1 MSHAISLDSLLNLPA
16 MGIPVV
22 NYSPESTWEFGAAAQ
37 GYFRLPNQ
45 ERTSIVQLDG
55 TYSLRHQWYVNTQG
69 TLYFGNRT
77 LSPNSLIASSPIDL
91 ILLDIMMGE
100 MSGLEMAE
108 KLRSDIGYRE
118 SGIGIPPIIFL
129 TALSDED
136 TVLQGFQLGAD
147 DYISKPFRIA
157 EVLARVA
164 AVLRRSATPKT
175 AVQNSSEVQNS
186 STIVFEGI
194 VVNKADM
201 SLKVDG
207 ETVVMTRKEIEL
219 LCYLLT
225 HRGQI
230 LSREHLLKNVWDSN
244 GFVLE
249 RTVDVHIT
257 HLRKKLGQYGK
268 RIVTKSGY
276 GYMFSV

>member
-1 MSHAISLDSLLNLPA
+1 MAKQRIL
-16 MGIPVV
+16 
-22 NYSPESTWEFGAAAQ
+22 
-37 GYFRLPNQ
+37 
-45 ERTSIVQLDG
+45 IVDDEEDICMILS
-55 TYSLRHQWYVNTQG
+55 YSLQKAGYE
-69 TLYFGNRT
+69 TLVAHSAEEA
-77 LSPNSLIASSPIDL
+77 LALLLPDSPIASSPISL
-91 ILLDIMMGE
+91 ILLDIMMDG

-136 TVLQGFQLGAD
+136 TVLQGFKLGAD

-164 AVLRRSATPKT
+164 AVLRRT
-175 AVQNSSEVQNS
+175 AEQGAKNQEQRPISNDC
-186 STIVFEGI
+186 IVFEGI

-201 SLKVDG
+201 SLMVDG
-207 ETVVMTRKEIEL
+207 ENVKTTRKEIEL

-230 LSREHLLKNVWDSN
+230 LSRDHLLNNVWDSN
-244 GFVLE
+244 GYVLE

-257 HLRKKLGQYGK
+257 HLRRKLGQYGK
-268 RIVTKSGY
+268 RIITKSGY
-276 GYMFSV
+276 GYLFEN

>member
-1 MSHAISLDSLLNLPA
+1 MHNFCYLCSENDMNMAKQRIL
-16 MGIPVV
+16 
-22 NYSPESTWEFGAAAQ
+22 
-37 GYFRLPNQ
+37 
-45 ERTSIVQLDG
+45 IVDDEEDICMILS
-55 TYSLRHQWYVNTQG
+55 YSLQKAGYEVLVAHSAEEALELLQ
-69 TLYFGNRT
+69 
-77 LSPNSLIASSPIDL
+77 SPIAHTPSPLDL

-100 MSGLEMAE
+100 MSGLEMANH
-108 KLRSDIGYRE
+108 LRLDNVQSDNL
-118 SGIGIPPIIFL
+118 PPIIFL

-136 TVLQGFQLGAD
+136 TVLQGFKLGAD

-157 EVLARVA
+157 EVLARVT
-164 AVLRRSATPKT
+164 AVLRRSAMPK
-175 AVQNSSEVQNS
+175 AMVQDSSEVQNS

-194 VVNKADM
+194 VVNTADM

-207 ETVVMTRKEIEL
+207 EAVVMTRKEIEL

-230 LSREHLLKNVWDSN
+230 LSREHLLQNVWDSN

>member
-1 MSHAISLDSLLNLPA
+1 MHKFCYLCSENDMNMAKQRIL
-16 MGIPVV
+16 
-22 NYSPESTWEFGAAAQ
+22 
-37 GYFRLPNQ
+37 
-45 ERTSIVQLDG
+45 IVDDEEDICMILS
-55 TYSLRHQWYVNTQG
+55 YSLQKAGYE
-69 TLYFGNRT
+69 TLVAHSAEEALANYELRIKNYEV
-77 LSPNSLIASSPIDL
+77 DL

-108 KLRSDIGYRE
+108 KLKSENGNVK
-118 SGIGIPPIIFL
+118 GKNQLPPIIFL

-136 TVLQGFQLGAD
+136 TVLQGFKLGAD

-164 AVLRRSATPKT
+164 AVLRRT
-175 AVQNSSEVQNS
+175 AEQGAKNQEPRPISNDC
-186 STIVFEGI
+186 IVFEGI

-201 SLKVDG
+201 SLKVDD
-207 ETVVMTRKEIEL
+207 EAVVMTRKEIEL

-276 GYMFSV
+276 GYMFEN

>member
-1 MSHAISLDSLLNLPA
+1 MAKQRIL
-16 MGIPVV
+16 
-22 NYSPESTWEFGAAAQ
+22 
-37 GYFRLPNQ
+37 
-45 ERTSIVQLDG
+45 IVDDEEDICMILS
-55 TYSLRHQWYVNTQG
+55 YSLQKAGYEV
-69 TLYFGNRT
+69 
-77 LSPNSLIASSPIDL
+77 LIAHSAEEALELLQSPIAKTPSPIDL

-100 MSGLEMAE
+100 MSGLEMANH
-108 KLRSDIGYRE
+108 LRLDNVQSDNL
-118 SGIGIPPIIFL
+118 PPIIFL

-136 TVLQGFQLGAD
+136 TVLQGFKLGAD

-207 ETVVMTRKEIEL
+207 EAVVMTRKEIEL

-230 LSREHLLKNVWDSN
+230 LSREHLLRNVWDSN
-244 GFVLE
+244 GFVME

-257 HLRKKLGQYGK
+257 HLRRKLGQYGK

>member
-1 MSHAISLDSLLNLPA
+1 MAKQRIL
-16 MGIPVV
+16 
-22 NYSPESTWEFGAAAQ
+22 
-37 GYFRLPNQ
+37 
-45 ERTSIVQLDG
+45 IVDDEEDICMILS
-55 TYSLRHQWYVNTQG
+55 YSLQKAGYEVLVAHSAEEALANYELRIKNYEV
-69 TLYFGNRT
+69 
-77 LSPNSLIASSPIDL
+77 DL

-108 KLRSDIGYRE
+108 ILNQEPGTKSQDRSV
-118 SGIGIPPIIFL
+118 PPIIFL

-136 TVLQGFQLGAD
+136 TVLQGFKLGAD

-157 EVLARVA
+157 EVLARVT
-164 AVLRRSATPKT
+164 AVLRRT
-175 AVQNSSEVQNS
+175 EVMRLSGDQAIRQENDDNCL
-186 STIVFEGI
+186 VFEGI

-201 SLKVDG
+201 SLKVEG
-207 ETVVMTRKEIEL
+207 EAVVMTRKEIEL

-244 GFVLE
+244 GFVME

-257 HLRKKLGQYGK
+257 HLRRKLGQYGK

-276 GYMFSV
+276 GYLFSV

>member
-1 MSHAISLDSLLNLPA
+1 MAKQRIL
-16 MGIPVV
+16 
-22 NYSPESTWEFGAAAQ
+22 
-37 GYFRLPNQ
+37 
-45 ERTSIVQLDG
+45 IVDDEEDICLILS
-55 TYSLRHQWYVNTQG
+55 YSLQKAGYE
-69 TLYFGNRT
+69 TLVAHSAEEALANYELRIKNYEV
-77 LSPNSLIASSPIDL
+77 DL

-108 KLRSDIGYRE
+108 RLKSENGKVKSE
-118 SGIGIPPIIFL
+118 NHIPPIIFL

-186 STIVFEGI
+186 STIVFDGI
-194 VVNKADM
+194 VVNKANM
-201 SLKVDG
+201 SLMVDG
-207 ETVVMTRKEIEL
+207 ENVKTTRKEIEL

-230 LSREHLLKNVWDSN
+230 LSRDHLLNNVWDSN
-244 GFVLE
+244 GYVLE

-257 HLRKKLGQYGK
+257 HLRRKLGQYGK
-268 RIVTKSGY
+268 RIITKSGY
-276 GYMFSV
+276 GYMFEN

>member
-1 MSHAISLDSLLNLPA
+1 MAKQRIL
-16 MGIPVV
+16 
-22 NYSPESTWEFGAAAQ
+22 
-37 GYFRLPNQ
+37 
-45 ERTSIVQLDG
+45 IVDDEEDICMILS
-55 TYSLRHQWYVNTQG
+55 YSLQKAGYEV
-69 TLYFGNRT
+69 
-77 LSPNSLIASSPIDL
+77 LIAHSAEEALANYELTIKNYEVDL

-108 KLRSDIGYRE
+108 HLKRE
-118 SGIGIPPIIFL
+118 NHIPPIIFL
-129 TALSDED
+129 TALSDES
-136 TVLQGFQLGAD
+136 TILQGFKLGAD
-147 DYISKPFRIA
+147 DYISKPFRIS

-164 AVLRRSATPKT
+164 AVLRRSANPK
-175 AVQNSSEVQNS
+175 AIVQDGSEVLISPNSLNDYSQANIQNG
-186 STIVFEGI
+186 STLVFEGI
-194 VVNKADM
+194 VVNKATM

-207 ETVVMTRKEIEL
+207 EAVMTTRKEIEL

-244 GFVLE
+244 GYVME

-257 HLRKKLGQYGK
+257 HLRRKLGQYGK
-268 RIVTKSGY
+268 HIITKSGY

>member
-1 MSHAISLDSLLNLPA
+1 MAKQRIL
-16 MGIPVV
+16 
-22 NYSPESTWEFGAAAQ
+22 
-37 GYFRLPNQ
+37 
-45 ERTSIVQLDG
+45 IVDDEEDICMILS
-55 TYSLRHQWYVNTQG
+55 YSLQKAGYE
-69 TLYFGNRT
+69 TLVAHSAEEA
-77 LSPNSLIASSPIDL
+77 LELLQSPNSLIASSPIDL

-108 KLRSDIGYRE
+108 ILNQEPGTKSQDK
-118 SGIGIPPIIFL
+118 SVPPIIFL

-164 AVLRRSATPKT
+164 AVLRRT
-175 AVQNSSEVQNS
+175 AEQGAKNQEPRPISNDR
-186 STIVFEGI
+186 IVFEGI

-207 ETVVMTRKEIEL
+207 EAVVMTRKEIEL

-244 GFVLE
+244 GFVME

>member
-1 MSHAISLDSLLNLPA
+1 MAKQRIL
-16 MGIPVV
+16 
-22 NYSPESTWEFGAAAQ
+22 
-37 GYFRLPNQ
+37 
-45 ERTSIVQLDG
+45 IVDDEEDICMILS
-55 TYSLRHQWYVNTQG
+55 YSLQKAGYEV
-69 TLYFGNRT
+69 
-77 LSPNSLIASSPIDL
+77 LIAHSAEEALELLQSPIAHTPSPIDL

-100 MSGLEMAE
+100 MSGLEMAK

-136 TVLQGFQLGAD
+136 TVLQGFKLGAD

-164 AVLRRSATPKT
+164 AVLRRTEARRLSGDEAMRREGDD
-175 AVQNSSEVQNS
+175 NC
-186 STIVFEGI
+186 IVFEGI

-207 ETVVMTRKEIEL
+207 EAVVMTRKEIEL

-244 GFVLE
+244 GFVME

-257 HLRKKLGQYGK
+257 HLRRKLGQYGK

>member
-1 MSHAISLDSLLNLPA
+1 MAKQRIL
-16 MGIPVV
+16 
-22 NYSPESTWEFGAAAQ
+22 
-37 GYFRLPNQ
+37 
-45 ERTSIVQLDG
+45 IVDDEEDICMILS
-55 TYSLRHQWYVNTQG
+55 YSLQKAGYEVLVAHSAEEALANYELRIKNYEV
-69 TLYFGNRT
+69 
-77 LSPNSLIASSPIDL
+77 DL

-108 KLRSDIGYRE
+108 KLKSENGNVKGE
-118 SGIGIPPIIFL
+118 NHLPPIIFL

-136 TVLQGFQLGAD
+136 TVLKGFKLGAD

-164 AVLRRSATPKT
+164 AVLRRT
-175 AVQNSSEVQNS
+175 AEQGAKNQEQRPISNDC
-186 STIVFEGI
+186 IVFEGI

>member
-1 MSHAISLDSLLNLPA
+1 MAKQRIL
-16 MGIPVV
+16 
-22 NYSPESTWEFGAAAQ
+22 
-37 GYFRLPNQ
+37 
-45 ERTSIVQLDG
+45 IVDDEEDICMILS
-55 TYSLRHQWYVNTQG
+55 YSLQKAGYDTLVAHSAEEALELLQSPIANT
-69 TLYFGNRT
+69 
-77 LSPNSLIASSPIDL
+77 PSPIDL

-100 MSGLEMAE
+100 MSGLEMANH
-108 KLRSDIGYRE
+108 LRLDNVQSDNL
-118 SGIGIPPIIFL
+118 PPIIFL
-129 TALSDED
+129 TALSDEE
-136 TVLQGFQLGAD
+136 TVLQGFKLGAD

-157 EVLARVA
+157 EVLARVT
-164 AVLRRSATPKT
+164 AVLRRSAMPK
-175 AVQNSSEVQNS
+175 AMVQDSSEVQNS

-207 ETVVMTRKEIEL
+207 EAVVMTRKEIEL

-230 LSREHLLKNVWDSN
+230 LSREHLLQNVWDSN

>member
-1 MSHAISLDSLLNLPA
+1 MAKQRIL
-16 MGIPVV
+16 
-22 NYSPESTWEFGAAAQ
+22 
-37 GYFRLPNQ
+37 
-45 ERTSIVQLDG
+45 IVDDEEDICMILS
-55 TYSLRHQWYVNTQG
+55 YSLQKAGYEVLVAHSAEEALELLQ
-69 TLYFGNRT
+69 
-77 LSPNSLIASSPIDL
+77 SPNSLIASSPINL

-108 KLRSDIGYRE
+108 KLKGE
-118 SGIGIPPIIFL
+118 NGNVKGENHLPPIIFL

-136 TVLQGFQLGAD
+136 TVLQGFKLGAD

-164 AVLRRSATPKT
+164 AVLRRT
-175 AVQNSSEVQNS
+175 AEQGAKNQEPRPISNDC
-186 STIVFEGI
+186 IVFEGI

-201 SLKVDG
+201 SLKVDD
-207 ETVVMTRKEIEL
+207 EAVVMTRKEIEL

>member
-1 MSHAISLDSLLNLPA
+1 MAKQRIL
-16 MGIPVV
+16 
-22 NYSPESTWEFGAAAQ
+22 
-37 GYFRLPNQ
+37 
-45 ERTSIVQLDG
+45 IVDDEEDICMILS
-55 TYSLRHQWYVNTQG
+55 YSLQKAGYD
-69 TLYFGNRT
+69 TLVAHSAEEA
-77 LSPNSLIASSPIDL
+77 LELLQSPIAHTPSPIDL

-108 KLRSDIGYRE
+108 ILNQKPGTKSQDRSV
-118 SGIGIPPIIFL
+118 PPIIFL

-164 AVLRRSATPKT
+164 AVLRRTEASRREGDEAIR
-175 AVQNSSEVQNS
+175 QEGENC
-186 STIVFEGI
+186 IVFEGI

-201 SLKVDG
+201 SLKVDD
-207 ETVVMTRKEIEL
+207 EAVVMTRKEIEL

>member
-1 MSHAISLDSLLNLPA
+1 MAKQRIL
-16 MGIPVV
+16 
-22 NYSPESTWEFGAAAQ
+22 
-37 GYFRLPNQ
+37 
-45 ERTSIVQLDG
+45 IVDDEEDICMILS
-55 TYSLRHQWYVNTQG
+55 YSLQKAGYE
-69 TLYFGNRT
+69 TLVAHSAEEA
-77 LSPNSLIASSPIDL
+77 LELLQSPIAHTPSPIDL

-164 AVLRRSATPKT
+164 AVLRRTETKRLLGDEAMRREGDD
-175 AVQNSSEVQNS
+175 NC
-186 STIVFEGI
+186 IVFEGI

-276 GYMFSV
+276 GYLFSV

>member
-1 MSHAISLDSLLNLPA
+1 MAKQRIL
-16 MGIPVV
+16 
-22 NYSPESTWEFGAAAQ
+22 
-37 GYFRLPNQ
+37 
-45 ERTSIVQLDG
+45 IVDDEEDICMILS
-55 TYSLRHQWYVNTQG
+55 YSLQKAGYEVLVAHSAEEALANYELRIKNYEV
-69 TLYFGNRT
+69 
-77 LSPNSLIASSPIDL
+77 DL

-136 TVLQGFQLGAD
+136 TVLKGFKLGAD

-164 AVLRRSATPKT
+164 AVLRRTEASRREGDEAIR
-175 AVQNSSEVQNS
+175 QEGENC
-186 STIVFEGI
+186 IVFEGI

-207 ETVVMTRKEIEL
+207 EAVVMTRKEIEL

-230 LSREHLLKNVWDSN
+230 LSREHLLQHVWDSN

-268 RIVTKSGY
+268 QIVTKSGY

>member
-1 MSHAISLDSLLNLPA
+1 MAKQRIL
-16 MGIPVV
+16 
-22 NYSPESTWEFGAAAQ
+22 
-37 GYFRLPNQ
+37 
-45 ERTSIVQLDG
+45 IVDDEEDICMILS
-55 TYSLRHQWYVNTQG
+55 YSLQKAGYEVLVAHSAEEALANYELRIKNYEV
-69 TLYFGNRT
+69 
-77 LSPNSLIASSPIDL
+77 DL
-91 ILLDIMMGE
+91 VLLDIMMGE

-108 KLRSDIGYRE
+108 KVKSENGNVKGENHL
-118 SGIGIPPIIFL
+118 PPIIFL

-136 TVLQGFQLGAD
+136 TVLQGFKLGAD

-276 GYMFSV
+276 GYLFSV

>member
-1 MSHAISLDSLLNLPA
+1 MSKQRIL
-16 MGIPVV
+16 
-22 NYSPESTWEFGAAAQ
+22 
-37 GYFRLPNQ
+37 
-45 ERTSIVQLDG
+45 IVDDEEDICMILS
-55 TYSLRHQWYVNTQG
+55 YSLQKAGYEVLVAHSAEEA
-69 TLYFGNRT
+69 LELL
-77 LSPNSLIASSPIDL
+77 LSPNSPIVSSSIDL

-108 KLRSDIGYRE
+108 KLRSDIGRSQSE
-118 SGIGIPPIIFL
+118 LLDASLLGIGIPPIIFL

-136 TVLQGFQLGAD
+136 TVLQGFKLGAD

-164 AVLRRSATPKT
+164 AVLRRTEARRRQGDE
-175 AVQNSSEVQNS
+175 AIRQEGENC
-186 STIVFEGI
+186 IVFEGI

-201 SLKVDG
+201 SLKVDD
-207 ETVVMTRKEIEL
+207 EAVVMTRKEIEL

-230 LSREHLLKNVWDSN
+230 LSREHLLQNVWDSN

-268 RIVTKSGY
+268 RIITKSGY

>member
-1 MSHAISLDSLLNLPA
+1 MTTKQRIL
-16 MGIPVV
+16 
-22 NYSPESTWEFGAAAQ
+22 
-37 GYFRLPNQ
+37 
-45 ERTSIVQLDG
+45 IVDDEEDICMILS
-55 TYSLRHQWYVNTQG
+55 YSLQKAGYEVLVAHSAEEALELLQ
-69 TLYFGNRT
+69 
-77 LSPNSLIASSPIDL
+77 SPIAHTPSPIDL

-108 KLRSDIGYRE
+108 KLKSENGNVKGE
-118 SGIGIPPIIFL
+118 NHLPPIIFL

-136 TVLQGFQLGAD
+136 TVLKGFKLGAD

-164 AVLRRSATPKT
+164 AVLRRT
-175 AVQNSSEVQNS
+175 AEQGAKNQEPRPISNDC
-186 STIVFEGI
+186 IVFEGI

-207 ETVVMTRKEIEL
+207 EAVVMTRKEIEL

-244 GFVLE
+244 GFVME

-268 RIVTKSGY
+268 RIITKSGY

>member
-1 MSHAISLDSLLNLPA
+1 MAKQRIL
-16 MGIPVV
+16 
-22 NYSPESTWEFGAAAQ
+22 
-37 GYFRLPNQ
+37 
-45 ERTSIVQLDG
+45 IVDDEEDICMILS
-55 TYSLRHQWYVNTQG
+55 YSLQKAGYEVLVAHSAEEALELLQ
-69 TLYFGNRT
+69 
-77 LSPNSLIASSPIDL
+77 SPIAHTPSPIDL

-100 MSGLEMAE
+100 MSGLEMARILNQE
-108 KLRSDIGYRE
+108 PGTKSQDRSV
-118 SGIGIPPIIFL
+118 PPIIFL

-136 TVLQGFQLGAD
+136 TVLQGFKLGAD

-164 AVLRRSATPKT
+164 AVLRRTEAMRLSGDQAIR
-175 AVQNSSEVQNS
+175 QENDDNC
-186 STIVFEGI
+186 IVFEGI

-201 SLKVDG
+201 SLKVDS

>member
-1 MSHAISLDSLLNLPA
+1 MILS
-16 MGIPVV
+16 
-22 NYSPESTWEFGAAAQ
+22 
-37 GYFRLPNQ
+37 
-45 ERTSIVQLDG
+45 
-55 TYSLRHQWYVNTQG
+55 YSLQKAGYEVLVAHSAEEALELLQ
-69 TLYFGNRT
+69 
-77 LSPNSLIASSPIDL
+77 SPNSLIASSPIDL

-108 KLRSDIGYRE
+108 KLKSENGNVKGE
-118 SGIGIPPIIFL
+118 NHIPPIIFL

-136 TVLQGFQLGAD
+136 TVLKGFKLGAD

-164 AVLRRSATPKT
+164 AVLRRT
-175 AVQNSSEVQNS
+175 AEQGTRNQEQGPIGSDC
-186 STIVFEGI
+186 IVFEGI

-207 ETVVMTRKEIEL
+207 EAVVMTRKEIEL

>member
-1 MSHAISLDSLLNLPA
+1 MAKQRIL
-16 MGIPVV
+16 
-22 NYSPESTWEFGAAAQ
+22 
-37 GYFRLPNQ
+37 
-45 ERTSIVQLDG
+45 IVDDEGDICMILS
-55 TYSLRHQWYVNTQG
+55 YSLQKAGYEVLVAHSAEEALELLQ
-69 TLYFGNRT
+69 
-77 LSPNSLIASSPIDL
+77 SPIAHTPSPIDL

-108 KLRSDIGYRE
+108 KLRSDIGRSQSE
-118 SGIGIPPIIFL
+118 LLGIGIPPIIFL

-164 AVLRRSATPKT
+164 AVLRRT
-175 AVQNSSEVQNS
+175 AEQGTRNQEQRPISNDC
-186 STIVFEGI
+186 IVFEGI

-207 ETVVMTRKEIEL
+207 EAVVMTRKEIEL

-230 LSREHLLKNVWDSN
+230 LSREHLLQNVWDSN

>member
-1 MSHAISLDSLLNLPA
+1 MAKTRIL
-16 MGIPVV
+16 
-22 NYSPESTWEFGAAAQ
+22 
-37 GYFRLPNQ
+37 
-45 ERTSIVQLDG
+45 IVDDEEDICMILS
-55 TYSLRHQWYVNTQG
+55 YSLQKAGYD
-69 TLYFGNRT
+69 TLVAHSAEEA
-77 LSPNSLIASSPIDL
+77 LELLQSPIAHTPSPINL

-108 KLRSDIGYRE
+108 ILNQKPGTKSQDRSV
-118 SGIGIPPIIFL
+118 PPIIFL

-164 AVLRRSATPKT
+164 AVLRRTETRRRQGDEAIR
-175 AVQNSSEVQNS
+175 QEGENC
-186 STIVFEGI
+186 IVFEGI

>member
-1 MSHAISLDSLLNLPA
+1 MAKQRIL
-16 MGIPVV
+16 
-22 NYSPESTWEFGAAAQ
+22 
-37 GYFRLPNQ
+37 
-45 ERTSIVQLDG
+45 IVDDEEDICMILS
-55 TYSLRHQWYVNTQG
+55 YSLQKAGYEVLVAHSAEEALELLQ
-69 TLYFGNRT
+69 
-77 LSPNSLIASSPIDL
+77 SPNSLIASSPIDL

-108 KLRSDIGYRE
+108 ILNQEPGTKSQERSV
-118 SGIGIPPIIFL
+118 PPIIFL

-164 AVLRRSATPKT
+164 AVLRRT
-175 AVQNSSEVQNS
+175 AEQGAKNQEPRPISNDC
-186 STIVFEGI
+186 IVFEGI

-207 ETVVMTRKEIEL
+207 EAVVMTRKEIEL

-230 LSREHLLKNVWDSN
+230 LSREHVLKNVWDSN
-244 GFVLE
+244 GFVME

-268 RIVTKSGY
+268 RIITKSGY
-276 GYMFSV
+276 GYMFEN

>member
-1 MSHAISLDSLLNLPA
+1 MAKQRIL
-16 MGIPVV
+16 
-22 NYSPESTWEFGAAAQ
+22 
-37 GYFRLPNQ
+37 
-45 ERTSIVQLDG
+45 IVDDEEDICMILS
-55 TYSLRHQWYVNTQG
+55 YSLQKAGYEVLVAHSAEEALANYELRIKNYEV
-69 TLYFGNRT
+69 
-77 LSPNSLIASSPIDL
+77 DL

-108 KLRSDIGYRE
+108 KLRSDIGRSQSE
-118 SGIGIPPIIFL
+118 LLDASLLDIGTPPIIFL

-136 TVLQGFQLGAD
+136 TVLQGFKLGAD

-207 ETVVMTRKEIEL
+207 EAVVMTRKEIEL

-257 HLRKKLGQYGK
+257 HLRRKLGQYGK

>member
-1 MSHAISLDSLLNLPA
+1 MAKQRIL
-16 MGIPVV
+16 
-22 NYSPESTWEFGAAAQ
+22 
-37 GYFRLPNQ
+37 
-45 ERTSIVQLDG
+45 IVDDEEDICMILS
-55 TYSLRHQWYVNTQG
+55 YSLQKAGYEVLVAHSAEEALANYELRIKNYEV
-69 TLYFGNRT
+69 
-77 LSPNSLIASSPIDL
+77 DL

-100 MSGLEMAE
+100 MSGLEMANH
-108 KLRSDIGYRE
+108 LRLDNVQSDNL
-118 SGIGIPPIIFL
+118 PPIIFL

-136 TVLQGFQLGAD
+136 TVLQGFKLGAD

-164 AVLRRSATPKT
+164 AVLRRT
-175 AVQNSSEVQNS
+175 AEQGTKNKEQRPISNDC
-186 STIVFEGI
+186 IVFEGI

-201 SLKVDG
+201 SLKVDD
-207 ETVVMTRKEIEL
+207 EAVVMTRKEIEL

-276 GYMFSV
+276 GYMFEN

>member
-1 MSHAISLDSLLNLPA
+1 MAKQRIL
-16 MGIPVV
+16 
-22 NYSPESTWEFGAAAQ
+22 
-37 GYFRLPNQ
+37 
-45 ERTSIVQLDG
+45 IVDDEEDICMILS
-55 TYSLRHQWYVNTQG
+55 YSLQKAGYEVLVAHSAEEALELLQ
-69 TLYFGNRT
+69 
-77 LSPNSLIASSPIDL
+77 SPIAHTPSPIDL

-100 MSGLEMAE
+100 MSGLEMANH
-108 KLRSDIGYRE
+108 LRLDNVQSDNL
-118 SGIGIPPIIFL
+118 PPIIFL

-136 TVLQGFQLGAD
+136 TVLKGFKLGAD

-164 AVLRRSATPKT
+164 AVLRRTEAIRRVGDE
-175 AVQNSSEVQNS
+175 AIRQEGENC
-186 STIVFEGI
+186 IVFEGI

-207 ETVVMTRKEIEL
+207 EAVVMTRKEIEL

>member
-1 MSHAISLDSLLNLPA
+1 MILS
-16 MGIPVV
+16 
-22 NYSPESTWEFGAAAQ
+22 
-37 GYFRLPNQ
+37 
-45 ERTSIVQLDG
+45 
-55 TYSLRHQWYVNTQG
+55 YSLQKAGYEVLVAHSAEEALELLQ
-69 TLYFGNRT
+69 
-77 LSPNSLIASSPIDL
+77 SPIAHTPSPIDL

-108 KLRSDIGYRE
+108 KLRSDIGRSHGE
-118 SGIGIPPIIFL
+118 LLDASLLDIGTPPIIFL

-136 TVLQGFQLGAD
+136 TVLQGFKLGAD

-207 ETVVMTRKEIEL
+207 EAVVMTRKEIEL

-230 LSREHLLKNVWDSN
+230 LSREHLLQNVWDSN
-244 GFVLE
+244 GFVME

-257 HLRKKLGQYGK
+257 HLRRKLGQYGK